1 MVLTTTRNYDEKT
14 IKYVK
19 YFNLILNYK
28 YLGLKYMYTD
38 AYQYMIWQNIDI
50 TGVVDNKSSIITQN
64 IMLLTFKIEQNIPTS
79 C

>member
-14 IKYVK
+14 IKHVK

-38 AYQYMIWQNIDI
+38 AYQYMI
-50 TGVVDNKSSIITQN
+50 
-64 IMLLTFKIEQNIPTS
+64 
-79 C
+79 